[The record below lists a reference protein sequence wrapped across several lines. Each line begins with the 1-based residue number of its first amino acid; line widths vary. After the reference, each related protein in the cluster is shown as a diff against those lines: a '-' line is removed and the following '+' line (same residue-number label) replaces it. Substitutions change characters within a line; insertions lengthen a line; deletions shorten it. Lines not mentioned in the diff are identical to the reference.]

1 MELLESPANIATL
14 GLSSSIRW
22 LVASFSMAM
31 ALVGCSSNPNNTNN
45 TNNPKSS
52 VSVDA
57 SRETSDVNS
66 TSKPA
71 TVRLVKAGLQTGE
84 PLTDKECQAFAQ
96 ELVARIYAGEAGQAQ
111 ELVDSDATLDV
122 AFAGLDRSSQDH
134 ALLQLF
140 RDTYLRGIKE
150 TNGFVPLCN
159 RVQNGLSVKFLG
171 VKRDNDEVAIVL
183 RMLIEPNGFDYFR
196 FVLARRPV
204 GVRIVDAFVLRQGE
218 FTTEFIRRTFQ
229 QALAAEK
236 QRVAEKLTPE
246 ESQSLLA
253 LQQIKLMSDDM
264 VAGRYQEYLDKYNDL
279 PEEFKSDMTLLAF
292 RVECAK
298 RIGNETYFQVVSD
311 VRNRRPNDP
320 AIDVMCLDAY
330 LLQKKF
336 DEAHA
341 CLDRINQSIG
351 PDPFLDVLDADYYLQ
366 EGKLEAAKSKAKA
379 VLTADSSLIGAHW
392 LLVHISLQEK
402 DFASTCRFLER
413 LEKEHNVELAS
424 TLTLDTYTDFVK
436 SQEYQAWSSAKSDAP
451 PLSDK

>member
-1 MELLESPANIATL
+1 MNLTKSSEEVTKPRLSPSFCLA
-14 GLSSSIRW
+14 
-22 LVASFSMAM
+22 VASFSA
-31 ALVGCSSNPNNTNN
+31 ALVLLGCNGKSNSGATAASSAVVAPLQPTAEDQSS
-45 TNNPKSS
+45 PKPPTIQ
-52 VSVDA
+52 A
-57 SRETSDVNS
+57 
-66 TSKPA
+66 
-71 TVRLVKAGLQTGE
+71 VKAGLHTGE
-84 PLTDKECQAFAQ
+84 PLTDKECQEFAQ
-96 ELVARIYAGEAGQAQ
+96 KLVAHIYAGEAGQAQ
-111 ELVDSDATLDV
+111 ELVDSNATLDL
-122 AFAGLDRSSQDH
+122 AFAGLDRSAQDH
-134 ALLQLF
+134 AFLQLY
-140 RDTYLRGIKE
+140 RDTYLKGIKE
-150 TNGFVPLCN
+150 TNGFVTLCN

-171 VKRDNDEVAIVL
+171 VKRDSDEVAIVL

-204 GVRIVDAFVLRQGE
+204 SIRIVDAFILRQGE
-218 FTTEFIRRTFQ
+218 SNSSLIRRTFQ

-253 LQQIKLMSDDM
+253 LQQIKLMAEDM
-264 VAGRYQEYLDKYNDL
+264 PAGRYREYLDKYDNL

-311 VRNRRPNDP
+311 VRDRKPNEP

-351 PDPFLDVLDADYYLQ
+351 PDPFLDVLNADYYFQ
-366 EGKLEAAKSKAKA
+366 EGKLEAAKAKA
-379 VLTADSSLIGAHW
+379 TEVLTADSSLIGAHW
-392 LLVHISLQEK
+392 LLVHISLREK
-402 DFASTCRFLER
+402 DFASTCGFLDR
-413 LEKEHNVELAS
+413 LEKEHKVEVAS
-424 TLTLDTYTDFVK
+424 TLKLDVYADFVK
-436 SQEYQAWSSAKSDAP
+436 SPEYQAWSVSKAAAP